1 MMTHKGA
8 NTLRSCRDPIGV
20 APIRRQPL
28 HQSRLVLAS
37 LLAWLAM
44 PAAAAT
50 LKPFTTLTGPIVH
63 LSDLF
68 EAAGLDRPLGPAP
81 GPGSR
86 ITVEA
91 AQLAAIARQFGVD
104 WQPAGPGDRAVLD
117 RPGRSLGRDDVLAPL
132 RAALAGNGAPRDAD
146 LELPGFTT
154 PMVPLNAKAS
164 LNVTQLE
171 FDAGTGR
178 FTALLSISADGVP
191 SAQIRLSGRIQEMV
205 ELPVPRR
212 RMLPGDVVLASDLQW
227 TRMNAVLAR
236 GEIVRTAAEAVG
248 QALRRPV
255 QPGQPLLL
263 ADLGRP
269 VLVTKGMPM
278 LLALDGPGIQLT
290 ATGVATE
297 PAGLGERVRVI
308 NPVSRVV
315 VEAEVTGPGK
325 ARVLPGSQPVSA
337 GNAALPRLASR

>member
-81 GPGSR
+81 APGNR

-104 WQPAGPGDRAVLD
+104 WQPTSPADRAVLE
-117 RPGRSLGRDDVLAPL
+117 PL
-132 RAALAGNGAPRDAD
+132 RAALAANGAPRDAD

-154 PMVPLNAKAS
+154 PMVPLDAKP
-164 LNVTQLE
+164 LLDVTQLQY
-171 FDAGTGR
+171 DAGTGR

-269 VLVTKGMPM
+269 VPRGSRPSL
-278 LLALDGPGIQLT
+278 
-290 ATGVATE
+290 
-297 PAGLGERVRVI
+297 
-308 NPVSRVV
+308 PV
-315 VEAEVTGPGK
+315 
-325 ARVLPGSQPVSA
+325 
-337 GNAALPRLASR
+337 